1 MENYAG
7 LPTDEAGLLAQYER
21 MKGSNEV
28 WDFDAED
35 EEAFRQAVL
44 EELESEKN

>member
-1 MENYAG
+1 MESYSG
-7 LPTDEAGLLAQYER
+7 LPTDEAGLMAQYEK
-21 MKGSNEV
+21 MKGLNEV

-44 EELESEKN
+44 EELDS